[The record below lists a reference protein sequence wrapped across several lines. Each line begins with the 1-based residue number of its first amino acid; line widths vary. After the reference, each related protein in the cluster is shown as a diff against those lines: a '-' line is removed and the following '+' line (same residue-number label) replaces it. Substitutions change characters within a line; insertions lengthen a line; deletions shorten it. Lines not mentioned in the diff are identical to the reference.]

1 VNFGTRTKVKQKTF
15 LTVVVFIIMKNLL
28 NISEEEKNRILEM
41 HESATNKHYLKEQT
55 TVGAG
60 ALAGAGAGAA
70 AGSVVPLVGTLV
82 GAAAGGTAGAI
93 GALVLSIMNGS
104 DAASKKVQKII
115 NNCGNKF
122 PVTSN
127 TNLIADNIYR
137 AISGAGTNE
146 DNVYRSLKATRSV
159 VEFCGVVKSY
169 KDSYGEDL
177 YTALDGDFD
186 SENEWVEIM
195 RPLRDMILKSQQEIS
210 KKLQQQTT
218 TQTRPQAPASRPQ
231 APTPPPP
238 GTIYNTTHGSSR
250 RLR

>member
-1 VNFGTRTKVKQKTF
+1 MIRFVNFGTRTKVKQKTF

-159 VEFCGVVKSY
+159 AEFCGVVKSY

-218 TQTRPQAPASRPQ
+218 TQTRPQAP
-231 APTPPPP
+231 TPPPP

>member
-1 VNFGTRTKVKQKTF
+1 
-15 LTVVVFIIMKNLL
+15 MKNLL

-41 HESATNKHYLKEQT
+41 HESATNKHYLNEQP

-60 ALAGAGAGAA
+60 AAAGAA
-70 AGSVVPLVGTLV
+70 AGSVVPGVGTLV

-104 DAASKKVQKII
+104 DAASQKVQKII

-122 PVTSN
+122 PVTSR
-127 TNLIADNIYR
+127 TNKIADGIYN
-137 AISGAGTNE
+137 AISGVGTDE
-146 DNVYRSLKATRSV
+146 GGVYNAIKASTSIA
-159 VEFCGVVKSY
+159 EFCGVVKSY

-186 SENEWVEIM
+186 AENEWVQIM
-195 RPLRDMILKSQQEIS
+195 RPLRDIVLKSQGT
-210 KKLQQQTT
+210 KPQQQTVKP
-218 TQTRPQAPASRPQ
+218 QQQPMAKPQLKPDTRPQAPASRPQ

-238 GTIYNTTHGSSR
+238 GTIYNTSNGSSR

>member
-1 VNFGTRTKVKQKTF
+1 
-15 LTVVVFIIMKNLL
+15 MKNLL

-41 HESATNKHYLKEQT
+41 HESATNKHYLNEQP

-60 ALAGAGAGAA
+60 VLAGAA

-146 DNVYRSLKATRSV
+146 DNVYRSLKATRSI

-195 RPLRDMILKSQQEIS
+195 RPLRDVILKSQQEIS

-218 TQTRPQAPASRPQ
+218 TQTRPQTRPQAPASRPQ

-238 GTIYNTTHGSSR
+238 GTIYNTSNGSSR